1 MAKIDD
7 ILSKIQELKDN
18 TFNWNR
24 DLRDVIQRLNDLNF
38 KAEIDHGNYYITTL
52 EQIWLLDA
60 PREQIQAG
68 ENIHTLTDEE
78 RQSLLPS
85 MYLNFSISSV

>member
-38 KAEIDHGNYYITTL
+38 KAVKIFIL
-52 EQIWLLDA
+52 
-60 PREQIQAG
+60 
-68 ENIHTLTDEE
+68 
-78 RQSLLPS
+78 
-85 MYLNFSISSV
+85 